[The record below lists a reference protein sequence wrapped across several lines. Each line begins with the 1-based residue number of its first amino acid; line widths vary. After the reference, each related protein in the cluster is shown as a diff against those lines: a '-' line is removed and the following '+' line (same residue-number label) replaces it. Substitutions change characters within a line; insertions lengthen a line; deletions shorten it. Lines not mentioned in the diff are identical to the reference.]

1 MRPLFSLAFT
11 AVSSLAL
18 LAAPERAN
26 AQPYPGSYVA
36 GPYGDSTLGQP
47 DPYEGRP
54 ATYPVAP
61 RPAAP
66 ISIVPQQYDPSGS
79 VDATSDPYD
88 DVIPPGAPAGP
99 AVSAPQPAPPVGAA
113 REWPP
118 RFEEPAP
125 TGAVRAPL
133 RPPAELGHPQ
143 GPGGASASLTPS
155 QQAAPGEKR
164 ELHPRLRRQLVNYPT
179 REPAGT
185 IIVDTPNTYLYLVLG
200 NGQAIRYGVGVG
212 RQGFTWSG
220 RERITKKAEW
230 PDWHPPAEM
239 IGRQPFLPRFMAGG
253 PGNPMGSRAMYLGK
267 TMYRIHGTNEPH
279 MIGQFGSSGCIRML
293 NEDAEDLYRRVGIG
307 TQVLVLPAEAPSE
320 SAAVNAPRPVLR

>member
-1 MRPLFSLAFT
+1 MSRTALAAALVAAGLSLVAWPAYAQLAFFSPASQPT
-11 AVSSLAL
+11 VFDRAMRDAPSRQVPFEATEEERGSAAL
-18 LAAPERAN
+18 
-26 AQPYPGSYVA
+26 
-36 GPYGDSTLGQP
+36 
-47 DPYEGRP
+47 P
-54 ATYPVAP
+54 A
-61 RPAAP
+61 
-66 ISIVPQQYDPSGS
+66 
-79 VDATSDPYD
+79 
-88 DVIPPGAPAGP
+88 
-99 AVSAPQPAPPVGAA
+99 
-113 REWPP
+113 
-118 RFEEPAP
+118 
-125 TGAVRAPL
+125 
-133 RPPAELGHPQ
+133 HM
-143 GPGGASASLTPS
+143 
-155 QQAAPGEKR
+155 
-164 ELHPRLRRQLVNYPT
+164 RRQIVSYT
-179 REPAGT
+179 TSEPAGT

-307 TQVLVLPAEAPSE
+307 TQVVVLPAEAPAE
-320 SAAVNAPRPVLR
+320 SAAVNAPRPLLR